1 MSGGA
6 VPVVDVSRCSDAR
19 SLADAIQQ
27 SLSTVGFLFIV
38 GHGMEEQA
46 EEMFKISEHF
56 FKNESLEEK
65 QRCAYQD
72 NKGYTRVS
80 QEVLDPTKPAP
91 DLKEGFNTGIIL
103 RGDPPV
109 PSHPL
114 PSLFQQHAVKL
125 AEFQHSCFSFC
136 QRLLEAFAFAL
147 DLEPTFFT
155 SQHGDGPDSTS
166 ILRFLHYP
174 AIPASSNV
182 EPNRAGA
189 HSDYGSLTLL
199 FQRKDGGEGL
209 QLLPSTEP
217 IEGGQWRD
225 TGVVENALLVNI
237 GDAMELWSGARFKS
251 TLHRVVLPFPIP
263 PAGIPERFSI
273 AYFNQPSP
281 QASLKTVVPVSS
293 ISENDLARMER
304 KGVKPGADITANE
317 HLQARLASTYKL
329 AVPSSKAS
337 ALG

>member
-56 FKNESLEEK
+56 FKNESFEEK
-65 QRCAYQD
+65 QRCAY
-72 NKGYTRVS
+72 V
-80 QEVLDPTKPAP
+80 
-91 DLKEGFNTGIIL
+91 
-103 RGDPPV
+103 
-109 PSHPL
+109 
-114 PSLFQQHAVKL
+114 
-125 AEFQHSCFSFC
+125 
-136 QRLLEAFAFAL
+136 
-147 DLEPTFFT
+147 EPTFFT
-155 SQHGDGPDSTS
+155 SQHGEGPDSTS

-174 AIPASSNV
+174 AIPAGSNV

-217 IEGGQWRD
+217 IEGGKWRD

-237 GDAMELWSGARFKS
+237 GDAMELWSGANFKS
-251 TLHRVVLPFPIP
+251 TLHRVRAACPLPLWI
-263 PAGIPERFSI
+263 
-273 AYFNQPSP
+273 
-281 QASLKTVVPVSS
+281 
-293 ISENDLARMER
+293 
-304 KGVKPGADITANE
+304 
-317 HLQARLASTYKL
+317 
-329 AVPSSKAS
+329 SKA
-337 ALG
+337 